1 MQRSIQQEIN
11 LLHAQV
17 CQGLADPKRILLLYA
32 MADGP
37 QRVTDL
43 AEVLSV
49 PQPTASHHLKILR
62 DRGLV
67 VAEREGTTV
76 YYSLA
81 DPRIIEALDILR
93 AMLADLLAQQAD
105 LAEHIGGR

>member
-1 MQRSIQQEIN
+1 MEHPLELEVN

-32 MADGP
+32 LSEGP

-43 AEVLSV
+43 AEKINV

-62 DRGLV
+62 DRGLAT
-67 VAEREGTTV
+67 AEREGSAV
-76 YYSLA
+76 YYSLV
-81 DPRIIEALDILR
+81 DRRVIEALDLLR
-93 AMLADLLAQQAD
+93 MMLADSLTQQAD
-105 LAEHIGGR
+105 LVEHLTGS